1 MKEHVAMTTAEA
13 PTPVLSQELLDGCA
27 ARAAGYDKE
36 NRFFVEDFEALK
48 QAGYLKLAVP
58 KEFGGLGMSVAEL
71 CREQRRLAYHAPATA
86 LAVNMHLY
94 WTVLAAS
101 MRAMGDPSTEWML
114 EEAGKGEIFAA
125 GHSESGND
133 LVGMAS
139 TTRAERVDGG
149 YRFYGHKNFGSLTP
163 VWTRLGLHAQDNDDP
178 TGPKI
183 VHAFLPRDTDGYRV
197 VETWD
202 TLGMRASRSD
212 DTILDGAF
220 VPDRYIASV
229 TPVGFAGANLFVL
242 CLFGAAEPTISSVYL
257 GIAERL
263 RDLAVTSAQKKTS
276 LALGGKPM
284 AYNPMIEYT
293 VAEIGMEVEAMAAHL
308 ERIADDWSNGVDH
321 GGLWPLKLVSMK
333 CRVTDGARQV
343 AKLALDVVGGNG
355 IFKGQEFERLLR
367 DVTLGTIHPANPA
380 LAHEVVGKTLLG
392 TLGQQPRWG

>member
-1 MKEHVAMTTAEA
+1 VTTAEA
-13 PTPVLSQELLDGCA
+13 PASPLSQELLDGCA
-27 ARAAGYDKE
+27 SRAAGYDKE
-36 NRFFVEDFEALK
+36 NRFFTEDFEALK
-48 QAGYLKLAVP
+48 EAGYLKMAVP
-58 KEFGGLGMSVAEL
+58 KEFGGLGMSLAEV
-71 CREQRRLAYHAPATA
+71 CREQRRLAYYAPATA

-101 MRAMGDPSTEWML
+101 MRAMGDPSTSWML
-114 EEAGKGEIFAA
+114 EEAGQGEVFAA

-149 YRFYGHKNFGSLTP
+149 YRFYGHKNFGSLSP

-183 VHAFLPRDTDGYRV
+183 VHAFLPRATSGFRV

-212 DTILDGAF
+212 DTVLEGAF
-220 VPDRYIASV
+220 VPDRYIGSV

-263 RDLAVTSAQKKTS
+263 RDLAVASATRKTS
-276 LALGGKPM
+276 IALGGKSM
-284 AYNPMIEYT
+284 AYNPMIEYI
-293 VAEIGMEVEAMAAHL
+293 VGEIGMEIEAMAAHL
-308 ERIADDWSNGVDH
+308 ERVADDWSNGVDH
-321 GGLWPLKLVSMK
+321 GGLWPLKLVAMK
-333 CRVTDGARQV
+333 CRVTEGARQV
-343 AKLALDVVGGNG
+343 AKLALDVVGGG
-355 IFKGQEFERLLR
+355 AIFRGQEIERLLR
-367 DVTLGTIHPANPA
+367 DVTLATIHPANSA
-380 LAHEVVGKTLLG
+380 LAHEVVGKSLLS
-392 TLGQQPRWG
+392 TLGQEPRWG